1 MGTFTQVIYCVLV
14 HCPVT
19 WSTKKLCID
28 IKADNVLASLPDPI
42 VPQIDKN
49 IEDCQSAM
57 YDNLKASCRII
68 KSQPLTIFNFD
79 LRHLRVR
86 LIDYGEGER

>member
-1 MGTFTQVIYCVLV
+1 MI
-14 HCPVT
+14 
-19 WSTKKLCID
+19 SID

-42 VPQIDKN
+42 VPQIDKALQV
-49 IEDCQSAM
+49 DDHQSTT

-68 KSQPLTIFNFD
+68 KSQPLTNVNLD

-86 LIDYGEGER
+86 LVDYSEGER